1 MEQLR
6 QISIIGMGLLGS
18 SVSLAVLRSLS
29 GVRTVGYSHRRVT
42 RQKARRLDVATQV
55 VDDIKECVRGADM
68 VIVATPIRT
77 FEEVFAQMAEGL
89 KPGCIVTDVGS
100 TKTLPHRWAQRIL
113 PRGVY
118 YVGSHPIAGSEQR
131 GVEFAR
137 DDLLEG
143 ANCILTKTKRTNNQA
158 VQRLK
163 GFWSLLGC
171 EVKVMTPAEHDR
183 IFANVSHL
191 PHIVATALLNASDS
205 SELKLAGPGLIDTTR
220 VASGPANIWA
230 DILLTNARNS
240 SRAID
245 RNVKELL
252 KLQGA
257 IDRGDE
263 KQIERLLEAAQNKRA
278 MLIKYKMKKKE
289 ID

>member
-1 MEQLR
+1 
-6 QISIIGMGLLGS
+6 MGLLGS
-18 SVSLAVLRSLS
+18 SISLAVLRSLA

-42 RQKARRLDVATQV
+42 RQKARRLGVATQV
-55 VDDIKECVRGADM
+55 VDDIKECVRDADM

-77 FEEVFAQMAEGL
+77 FEEIFAQMAEGL

-113 PRGVY
+113 PKGVY

-171 EVKVMTPAEHDR
+171 EVKVMPPAEHDR

-245 RNVKELL
+245 RGVKELL